1 MNESEKDAYLI
12 KTFFVLT
19 WCHGS
24 LEIFTPTHSHTHKHI
39 NKQQTNKNCIVGSRV
54 SFSDSRES
62 HNKKVFTNFTL
73 KEKLTSQQQQHR
85 I

>member
-12 KTFFVLT
+12 KPFFVLT

-24 LEIFTPTHSHTHKHI
+24 LEIFTPTHKHI
-39 NKQQTNKNCIVGSRV
+39 NKQSNIQKKYCIVGSRV
-54 SFSDSRES
+54 SFSDNRES
-62 HNKKVFTNFTL
+62 HNNKKVFTNFTL
-73 KEKLTSQQQQHR
+73 KEKLPSQQQQHR